1 MRKGRILPATST
13 LLLFTMGC
21 YVYVPLS
28 PGSGLPPVGE
38 SVRVEVTENEAVRLN
53 LREVLPDSP
62 TTVQGELVSHE
73 ENAIEVLVR
82 VIDFSD
88 SRSRA
93 RDMFQRIEV
102 DPAAIVRVTRR
113 ELSRSR
119 TFVLL
124 GGGAALVVSAILS
137 GLGGEVGGL
146 ISSRQTD
153 KEGPL

>member
-1 MRKGRILPATST
+1 MRNGRILPATST

-38 SVRVEVTENEAVRLN
+38 QVRVEVTELEAVRLN
-53 LREVLPDSP
+53 LSEVLPDSP

-73 ENAIEVLVR
+73 ENAVEVLVR
-82 VIDFSD
+82 VIDFAD
-88 SRSRA
+88 RSRS
-93 RDMFQRIEV
+93 RDMFQRIEL

-137 GLGGEVGGL
+137 GLGGEVGGV
-146 ISSRQTD
+146 IAPGQTD
-153 KEGPL
+153 KEGSL

>member
-1 MRKGRILPATST
+1 MRNGRILPTTST

-21 YVYVPLS
+21 YVYVPTS

-53 LREVLPDSP
+53 LSEVLPDSP

-82 VIDFSD
+82 VIDFAN
-88 SRSRA
+88 SRSRS

-102 DPAAIVRVTRR
+102 DPGAIVRVTRR

-119 TFVLL
+119 TFLLL
-124 GGGAALVVSAILS
+124 GGGAALVLSALLS
-137 GLGGEVGGL
+137 GIGGEVGGTFGP
-146 ISSRQTD
+146 RQTLKD
-153 KEGPL
+153 PP